1 MHSQHVGQHLVLS
14 VGHGKQHRGREVT
27 ASLGET
33 EAKNT
38 VDTIEVRAV
47 AISDD
52 TCAVVM
58 AETSTSRT
66 YRRER

>member
-1 MHSQHVGQHLVLS
+1 MHSQHAHLVLS
-14 VGHGKQHRGREVT
+14 VGHGKQHWGREVT

-33 EAKNT
+33 EAENS

-52 TCAVVM
+52 TCAVVT
-58 AETSTSRT
+58 ADTSTSRP
-66 YRRER
+66 YRREK